1 MGSKNYYI
9 KGGIDMTRIS
19 FSSPNNNITDFT
31 QFVESIF
38 YDYAFADFGRIAS
51 EYPVSNIYVNE
62 NSDLKLEFAITGFK
76 EEEIKVQVQD
86 GLLIISGDKK
96 PSEDGWKLIEG
107 RLKKKSFERKIRI
120 SNKLNIDSIEAKVE
134 DGMLEIIIRAKE
146 DSKPKTIPI
155 TFNK

>member
-1 MGSKNYYI
+1 
-9 KGGIDMTRIS
+9 MTHLS
-19 FSSPNNNITDFT
+19 FSSRDLSN
-31 QFVESIF
+31 FVETVF
-38 YDYAFADFGRIAS
+38 YDFAYADFGRIAA

-86 GLLIISGDKK
+86 GLLIISGDRDKK
-96 PSEDGWKLIEG
+96 QSQDDWRLIEG

-120 SNKLNIDSIEAKVE
+120 SNKLDVDSIEAKVE
-134 DGMLEIIIRAKE
+134 DGMLEIVIRAKE